1 MDDVAR
7 LKRENRENER
17 NAIEKLLADDD
28 FTDVTLVSKD
38 GSQVGAHRAVL
49 GNASTFLRS
58 LLLES
63 QHQNTFLYLGMVADR
78 QVLFLY
84 VCAFVLLFALSL
96 YLICLY
102 IAFVNQSRLFL
113 LTFNDKVLQA
123 LVNFVYLSHCTLHMV
138 VSISLATAYIFLT

>member
-1 MDDVAR
+1 MADVAR
-7 LKRENRENER
+7 LKRENGENER

-38 GSQVGAHRAVL
+38 GAQVGAHRAVL

-78 QVLFLY
+78 QVLSLY
-84 VCAFVLLFALSL
+84 LSL
-96 YLICLY
+96 YVLLSFSLLCLC
-102 IAFVNQSRLFL
+102 ISFVF
-113 LTFNDKVLQA
+113 
-123 LVNFVYLSHCTLHMV
+123 TLPLCLPL
-138 VSISLATAYIFLT
+138 SISLVYPFSLSIIRYYRPWSTLYTSLTAQFTW

>member
-38 GSQVGAHRAVL
+38 GAQVGAHRAVL

-58 LLLES
+58 LLVES

-96 YLICLY
+96 YFGCLD
-102 IAFVNQSRLFL
+102 IAFMFAFVN
-113 LTFNDKVLQA
+113 
-123 LVNFVYLSHCTLHMV
+123 
-138 VSISLATAYIFLT
+138 